1 MSKPGGGGGF
11 MYKMFALSAACYAG
25 KMVWDKNDLNGQLS
39 EKLLD
44 CISSGFTKCGFGGT
58 PLLTLT
64 NEEKNAVIK
73 RYVERGQKIK
83 AKKDCLMGVGYN
95 ACTDISFRAADLIQ
109 LIEP

>member
-1 MSKPGGGGGF
+1 ML
-11 MYKMFALSAACYAG
+11 ALSAACYAG
-25 KMVWDKNDLNGQLS
+25 KMVWDRNNLDGQLGG
-39 EKLLD
+39 KLSN
-44 CISSGFTKCGFGGT
+44 CIGSGFTQCGFGGAS
-58 PLLTLT
+58 LLTLT

-83 AKKDCLMGVGYN
+83 SKKDCLIGVGYN